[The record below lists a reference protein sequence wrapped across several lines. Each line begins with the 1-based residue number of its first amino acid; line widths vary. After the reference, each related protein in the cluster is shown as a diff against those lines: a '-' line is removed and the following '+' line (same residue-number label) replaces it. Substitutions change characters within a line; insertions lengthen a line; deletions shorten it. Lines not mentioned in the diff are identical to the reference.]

1 MSEIELPAPKPPR
14 SRLGTPRAE
23 LIDGAGAGDGD
34 GDGDAEG
41 DGDGDDDGDGA
52 DAVVVSVFVDDD
64 PPPPQAATPALR
76 KAIAT
81 RRACDVVF
89 SAGGIFFLLMNCL
102 VTRRAVPFFVKADFR
117 SRRAVR
123 SPVQR
128 AVSHG

>member
-34 GDGDAEG
+34 GDAEGEGEGEGDGDAE
-41 DGDGDDDGDGA
+41 GDGDDDGDGA

-89 SAGGIFFLLMNCL
+89 SAGGIFSF
-102 VTRRAVPFFVKADFR
+102 
-117 SRRAVR
+117 
-123 SPVQR
+123 
-128 AVSHG
+128 

>member
-1 MSEIELPAPKPPR
+1 MSEIALPAPKPPR
-14 SRLGTPRAE
+14 SRLGTPRAA

-34 GDGDAEG
+34 GDAE
-41 DGDGDDDGDGA
+41 GDGDDDGDGA

-89 SAGGIFFLLMNCL
+89 SAGGIFSF
-102 VTRRAVPFFVKADFR
+102 
-117 SRRAVR
+117 
-123 SPVQR
+123 
-128 AVSHG
+128 